1 MLSKNYPLPKYYQLK
16 ELLREKIA
24 AGEWKPG
31 DMIPSER
38 ELSEQYNISRM
49 TARQALRELA
59 TEGLLRREQG
69 RGTFVAEPKIEHGL
83 TRLTGF
89 TEDMQKRGMEPG
101 AQVVRLELVRAPFLA
116 LQALQAAPEAKVVLL
131 ERLRLAG
138 GEPIA
143 VETCYLH
150 FNGVEKLLNEDFE
163 NHSLYQILSEKYQI
177 SPTRAEQKIGA
188 DLCSRREQELLNIE
202 EGAPVLRNKRI
213 TFDQWGQ
220 PFEYTESAYRAD
232 RYVFQAELTAF

>member
-1 MLSKNYPLPKYYQLK
+1 MLKSNYPLPKYFQLK

-49 TARQALRELA
+49 TARQALHELA

-89 TEDMQKRGMEPG
+89 TEDMKARGLTPG
-101 AQVVRLELVRAPFLA
+101 AHVVRLELTNAPFLA
-116 LQALQAAPEAKVVLL
+116 VQALQIAPEEKVVLL
-131 ERLRLAG
+131 ERLRLAA

-143 VETCYLH
+143 VETCYLR
-150 FNGVEKLLNEDFE
+150 FNGVENLLNEDFE
-163 NHSLYQILSEKYQI
+163 NNSLYQILAEKYNI

-188 DLCSRREQELLNIE
+188 DLCSRREQELLNIA
-202 EGAPVLRNKRI
+202 EGAPVLRNQRI
-213 TFDQWGQ
+213 TYDQWGH

-232 RYVFQAELTAF
+232 RYVFQAELNTL